1 MRSLWLLLVTTLSS
15 SPLLAEEFPFEGTYW
30 KLTLLNGSAVT
41 PGRKSREAHL
51 VFQSEGRVAG
61 YDGCN
66 RLFGSYTREGDTI
79 RFEKM
84 GGTLV
89 ACLEAVRD
97 REFREALS
105 KAAKCRIAGPRLEL
119 RSGEDEVLAQFEAVP
134 KN

>member
-1 MRSLWLLLVTTLSS
+1 MRSFGLLPLMAIAI
-15 SPLLAEEFPFEGTYW
+15 SPPPEEQFPFEGTYW
-30 KLTLLNGSAVT
+30 KLTLLNGSAFT

-66 RLFGSYTREGDTI
+66 RLFGSYTLEEDEI
-79 RFEKM
+79 RFEKL

-97 REFREALS
+97 REFRE
-105 KAAKCRIAGPRLEL
+105 
-119 RSGEDEVLAQFEAVP
+119 
-134 KN
+134 